1 MTGPAEKHE
10 EALMGNDEGQKNE
23 RVIPRTGPPEK
34 GKAGE

>member
-1 MTGPAEKHE
+1 MTGPAEKRD
-10 EALMGNDEGQKNE
+10 EALMGNDEGKKIE